1 MRIAVVL
8 ISTGMIAACAATDAA
23 TENLSPADMTVRP
36 SLATT
41 PQEPLLAGAIDVV
54 DAATGDTK
62 FLQDGAI
69 ERAVAD
75 SLEAQG
81 LLVPKGWF
89 QTAKARYN
97 LALNIQGYR
106 IDDGT
111 VRFGAKYILI
121 DAEQG
126 KVAPVWTTT
135 VEASSPIREGEGPSE
150 ATERALKASL
160 EEMLKRLHKQPAAAL
175 IN

>member
-1 MRIAVVL
+1 MRIAIVL
-8 ISTGMIAACAATDAA
+8 VLTGLIAACAATED
-23 TENLSPADMTVRP
+23 LSPEDMTVTP
-36 SLATT
+36 SPATI
-41 PQEPLLAGAIDVV
+41 PQEPLLAGAVDVV

-69 ERAVAD
+69 ERAIAE
-75 SLEAQG
+75 SLEAHG

-89 QTAKARYN
+89 QTAKARYD

-121 DAEQG
+121 DAERG
-126 KVAPVWTTT
+126 KIAPVWTTT

-160 EEMLKRLHKQPAAAL
+160 EEMLERLHKQTPVASL
-175 IN
+175 N